1 MGCLG
6 ASHNHGEQMIKLQPA
21 ATTHGASAFWAIAIE
36 AQLARLQATVKGLS
50 GEEAG
55 IALNV
60 SEPTN

>member
-1 MGCLG
+1 
-6 ASHNHGEQMIKLQPA
+6 MIKLQPA